1 MSERKRKGK
10 RKNILSVR
18 SEADMEA
25 VLLMVVEMAL
35 STDVERVINIWFPTD
50 KFSDIFLENC
60 MIEFKLR
67 NIEVTG
73 NNMNMNLFIDDLDT
87 KETNG

>member
-1 MSERKRKGK
+1 MSERKRKGN
-10 RKNILSVR
+10 RKLFPVR

-25 VLLMVVEMAL
+25 VLSKVIDMAL

-50 KFSDIFLENC
+50 GLSDIFLENC
-60 MIEFKLR
+60 LIEFKLR
-67 NIEVTG
+67 NIEVAG
-73 NNMNMNLFIDDLDT
+73 SNMNMNLFIDDLDT

>member
-1 MSERKRKGK
+1 
-10 RKNILSVR
+10 
-18 SEADMEA
+18 
-25 VLLMVVEMAL
+25 
-35 STDVERVINIWFPTD
+35 
-50 KFSDIFLENC
+50 

>member
-1 MSERKRKGK
+1 MP
-10 RKNILSVR
+10 VR

-25 VLLMVVEMAL
+25 VLSRVIEMAL

-50 KFSDIFLENC
+50 GMSDIFLENC
-60 MIEFKLR
+60 LIEFKLR
-67 NIEVTG
+67 NIEVAG
-73 NNMNMNLFIDDLDT
+73 SNMNMNLFIDDLDT

>member
-50 KFSDIFLENC
+50 GLSDIFLENC
-60 MIEFKLR
+60 LIEFKLR
-67 NIEVTG
+67 KIEIAG

>member
-1 MSERKRKGK
+1 MSEGK
-10 RKNILSVR
+10 RKRNRKNLIPVR

-25 VLLMVVEMAL
+25 VLLQVIEMAL
-35 STDVERVINIWFPTD
+35 SPAVDRVINIWFPTD
-50 KFSDIFLENC
+50 GFSDIFLENC

>member
-1 MSERKRKGK
+1 MSERKRKGN
-10 RKNILSVR
+10 RKLLPVR

-25 VLLMVVEMAL
+25 VLSKVVEMAL

-50 KFSDIFLENC
+50 GMSDIFLENC
-60 MIEFKLR
+60 LIEFKLR
-67 NIEVTG
+67 NIEVAG
-73 NNMNMNLFIDDLDT
+73 SNMNMNLFIDDLDT

>member
-1 MSERKRKGK
+1 MSERKRKGN
-10 RKNILSVR
+10 RKLLPVR

-25 VLLMVVEMAL
+25 VLSKVIEMAL

-50 KFSDIFLENC
+50 GMSDIFLENC
-60 MIEFKLR
+60 LIEFKLR
-67 NIEVTG
+67 NIEVAG
-73 NNMNMNLFIDDLDT
+73 SNMNMNLFIDDLDT

>member
-10 RKNILSVR
+10 HKNILSVR

-50 KFSDIFLENC
+50 GLSDIFLENC
-60 MIEFKLR
+60 LIEFKLR
-67 NIEVTG
+67 KIEIAG

>member
-1 MSERKRKGK
+1 MSERKRKGN
-10 RKNILSVR
+10 RKLLPVR

-25 VLLMVVEMAL
+25 VLSRVIEMAL

-50 KFSDIFLENC
+50 GMSDIFLENC
-60 MIEFKLR
+60 LIEFKLR
-67 NIEVTG
+67 NIEVAG
-73 NNMNMNLFIDDLDT
+73 SNMNMNLFIDDLDT

>member
-1 MSERKRKGK
+1 MSERKRKGN
-10 RKNILSVR
+10 RKLLPVC

-25 VLLMVVEMAL
+25 VLSKVIEMAL

-50 KFSDIFLENC
+50 GMSDIFLENC
-60 MIEFKLR
+60 LIEFKLR
-67 NIEVTG
+67 NIEVAG
-73 NNMNMNLFIDDLDT
+73 SNMNMNLFIDDLDT